1 MVYTIDIYDKSGK
14 VVSNFAL
21 DETIFDDALVNKDLI
36 HEYYLLQTS
45 NARHNIASVKWRWE
59 VHGSGRK
66 LYKQKGTGGARPG
79 DKNSPVRKWWWVAF
93 GPRGVENYTKSMNKK
108 ARKIALNSIITL
120 KAKAGELMG
129 LKDIKLGAPKT
140 KDAQEILKNIWIATK
155 KVLFVVAEKDENILK
170 SFRNIPKV
178 KYLYVDYL
186 NPADLMW
193 YHTVLFLESALATLN
208 MVQQPKNSEKK

>member
-1 MVYTIDIYDKSGK
+1 MAYTIDIYDKSGT

-21 DETIFDDALVNKDLI
+21 DETLFDDSLVNKDLI
-36 HEYYLLQTS
+36 HEYYLLQQS
-45 NARHNIASVKWRWE
+45 NARHNIACVKGRGE

-79 DKNSPVRKWWWVAF
+79 DKQSPVRKGGGVSF

-129 LKDIKLGAPKT
+129 LQNIILGAPKT
-140 KDAQEILKNIWIATK
+140 KDAQEILKNVGIASK
-155 KVLFVVAEKDENILK
+155 KVLLVVSEKDENLFK
-170 SFRNIPKV
+170 SFRNLPKV
-178 KYLYVDYL
+178 KYIYADYL
-186 NPADLMW
+186 NPTDLMS

-208 MVQQPKNSEKK
+208 KN

>member
-79 DKNSPVRKWWWVAF
+79 DKNSPVRKWGWVAF
-93 GPRGVENYTKSMNKK
+93 GPRGVENYAKSMNKK

-129 LKDIKLGAPKT
+129 LKNLTLSAPKT
-140 KDAQEILKNIWIATK
+140 KDAHEILKNIWIASK
-155 KVLFVVAEKDENILK
+155 KVLFVIVEKDENILK
-170 SFRNIPKV
+170 SFRNLPKV
-178 KYLYVDYL
+178 KYLYADYL

-208 MVQQPKNSEKK
+208 KK

>member
-79 DKNSPVRKWWWVAF
+79 DKNSPVRKWGWVAF

-129 LKDIKLGAPKT
+129 LKNLTLSAPKT
-140 KDAQEILKNIWIATK
+140 KDAHEILKNIWIASK
-155 KVLFVVAEKDENILK
+155 KVLFVIVEKDENILK
-170 SFRNIPKV
+170 SFRNLPKV
-178 KYLYVDYL
+178 KYLYADYL

-208 MVQQPKNSEKK
+208 KK

>member
-1 MVYTIDIYDKSGK
+1 MAYTIDIYDTSGK

-21 DETIFDDALVNKDLI
+21 DATLFDDSLVNKDLI

-45 NARHNIASVKWRWE
+45 NARHNIACVKGRWE

-66 LYKQKGTGGARPG
+66 LYKQKGTWGARPG
-79 DKNSPVRKWWWVAF
+79 DKQSPVRKWWGVAF
-93 GPRGVENYTKSMNKK
+93 WPRGVENYTKSMNKK

-120 KAKAGELMG
+120 KAKAGELMW
-129 LKDIKLGAPKT
+129 LQDITLSAPKT

-155 KVLFVVAEKDENILK
+155 KVLLVLVEKDENILK
-170 SFRNIPKV
+170 SFRNLPKV
-178 KYLYVDYL
+178 KYLYADYL
-186 NPADLMW
+186 NPADLMS

-208 MVQQPKNSEKK
+208 MVQQPKNSQKK